1 MDVKGTL
8 KFMTAARLGEIGT
21 LLSGYTEGLSAMDC
35 EEIIADIKRAQESL
49 AAAEGKLCIDIV
61 RSEDKEEG

>member
-1 MDVKGTL
+1 MNVKNTL
-8 KFMTAARLGEIGT
+8 MFITAVRLGEIGT

-61 RSEDKEEG
+61 RSEDKEVG

>member
-1 MDVKGTL
+1 MDIKSTL
-8 KFMTAARLGEIGT
+8 KFMTAVRLGEIGV

-35 EEIIADIKRAQESL
+35 EEIIADIKDAKVSL

-61 RSEDKEEG
+61 RSEDKEGE